1 MTLVAGAICYIIH
14 LYFTLLSV
22 FWVLIL
28 LGESS
33 KQNYIFYVKLFLYA
47 VYSEQM
53 EGLKFLR
60 HIYCIKYYTNQTK
73 LSEYK
78 EKVETIEK
86 QQKIKASRKNS
97 FPKIIFDNCTMQTII
112 SPFSFVTVLIG
123 SMWLIFFCELLP
135 LFSTL
140 FRKYILQNVFH
151 LWPRGRHISPKKR
164 VKFQTKEANYLFW
177 NHEAVNS
184 SSKLLW
190 SEGKFK

>member
-73 LSEYK
+73 LSEK
-78 EKVETIEK
+78 KVKVETIEK

-112 SPFSFVTVLIG
+112 SPFSFVTLLIG
-123 SMWLIFFCELLP
+123 SMWLIFFVGYCNYFQPYLG
-135 LFSTL
+135 STYYKMCSIFDL
-140 FRKYILQNVFH
+140 AVDTFLQKRESNFKQRKPIIYFEIMKQ
-151 LWPRGRHISPKKR
+151 
-164 VKFQTKEANYLFW
+164 
-177 NHEAVNS
+177 
-184 SSKLLW
+184 
-190 SEGKFK
+190 